1 MFVKHFF
8 TREIVFSWPERKQR
22 TDAKHAKQGIEDAIG
37 GFEREIRQS
46 PADDTLPVSW
56 VF

>member
-56 VF
+56 VS